1 MEVPSEGQAM
11 KSDYK
16 GKCSGKRSES
26 GQVCKGDMTVTSAA
40 RSGIFASDCWPQF
53 CAQCSGRKI
62 TANAGQVQQQPW
74 LQVHRC
80 QQFPSK
86 DVSQEF
92 SFQMSRNFQMF
103 QGMMI
108 LCLTWDVLAVKPV
121 RGEILYR

>member
-53 CAQCSGRKI
+53 CVR
-62 TANAGQVQQQPW
+62 NVQVERSQPM
-74 LQVHRC
+74 QAKSNNNRGC
-80 QQFPSK
+80 KFT
-86 DVSQEF
+86 DVS
-92 SFQMSRNFQMF
+92 SFPARTCRKNSVFRCHAIFRCSK
-103 QGMMI
+103 G
-108 LCLTWDVLAVKPV
+108 
-121 RGEILYR
+121 